1 MKKITF
7 LSIFF
12 TLLCLVMQAQV
23 EKILPIPSFRVAI
36 DSAYVRFQ
44 ENIHRNSPDV
54 SRAKRIMKVKIISN
68 SLTKLN
74 CQAQVSVYSLDG
86 LDTLGPF
93 TVLCGNT
100 LMVEVDEREWG
111 ALVQSNSSILT
122 DVWIE

>member
-1 MKKITF
+1 MKKVILLSALFSF
-7 LSIFF
+7 LF
-12 TLLCLVMQAQV
+12 LVMQAQV

-44 ENIHRNSPDV
+44 ENIHRNSLDV
-54 SRAKRIMKVKIISN
+54 SRAKRIMNVKIISN

-100 LMVEVDEREWG
+100 LVVEIDEREWG
-111 ALVQSNSSILT
+111 VLVQTNSSILT